1 MIQFDL
7 LKFDQDNNLILQV
20 SVPDKE
26 YFKNVSLTG
35 VYIDT
40 HKSYSSVGPSSNP
53 VYKYEVKDEPKILDG
68 NIPNNPEDNISEG
81 SNKDNTDSSDE
92 IIDGGDTSSIDIP
105 IDSFVRSIGRNSENK
120 VKYLSLVIPSTDILC
135 DIKGTVFFVWVTAT
149 GLPVFDTPCGQDVP
163 QKVQW
168 IINPS
173 QIYEKVIPLLKSMNC
188 DCGNNKDFSNIFLKY
203 KAFQYSMNLGDYTEG
218 INIWNK
224 FFSKEKVITIKKGC
238 GCHGNAI

>member
-7 LKFDQDNNLILQV
+7 LKFDQDNNLIIQA

-26 YFKNVSLTG
+26 YFENVSLTG

-40 HKSYSSVGPSSNP
+40 HKSYSYVGPSSNP
-53 VYKYEVKDEPKILDG
+53 VYKYEIKDEHE
-68 NIPNNPEDNISEG
+68 IPD
-81 SNKDNTDSSDE
+81 
-92 IIDGGDTSSIDIP
+92 GDTPSIDIP
-105 IDSFVRSIGRNSENK
+105 IDSFKRSIGRNSENK
-120 VKYLSLVIPSTDILC
+120 VKHLSLVIPSTDILC

-149 GLPVFDTPCGQDVP
+149 GLPAFDTPCGQDVP

-168 IINPS
+168 VINTS

-238 GCHGNAI
+238 GCHGNSI